1 MPESAETQEKY
12 LVKFIIGVL
21 FLHQEACSRLFDRIS
36 RQGWTIQLKSEIH
49 PFNLSSYYEQEMGRG
64 LSRFFISLQ
73 NPVFQAETVDFKQEL
88 LSWENEW
95 RSNGQR
101 TVNLDAG
108 YLDLHRVVL
117 LSTKEGPNKIHLREG
132 IWADLNMLRKS
143 GSYQSLPWTFPDL
156 RDGRY
161 QEFFEKA
168 RDAFK
173 HELRML
179 KRIHLRRN
187 E

>member
-1 MPESAETQEKY
+1 MPESAETKQNH
-12 LVKFIIGVL
+12 LVKLIIGVL

-36 RQGWTIQLKSEIH
+36 SQGWTIQLKSEIH
-49 PFNLSSYYEQEMGRG
+49 PFNLSSYYEQEMGRD
-64 LSRFFISLQ
+64 LSRFFLSLQ
-73 NPVFQAETVDFKQEL
+73 SPVSQTETVGFKQEL

-117 LSTKEGPNKIHLREG
+117 LSTKEGPHKIHLREG

-179 KRIHLRRN
+179 KRIHSRRN

>member
-1 MPESAETQEKY
+1 MPESAETKQNH

-21 FLHQEACSRLFDRIS
+21 FLHQEDCPRLFDKIS
-36 RQGWTIQLKSEIH
+36 SQGWTIQLKSEIH
-49 PFNLSSYYEQEMGRG
+49 PFNLSSYYEQEMGRN
-64 LSRFFISLQ
+64 LSRFFLCLQ
-73 NPVFQAETVDFKQEL
+73 SSVSQTETVGFKQEL
-88 LSWENEW
+88 LIWENEW

-117 LSTKEGPNKIHLREG
+117 LSTKEGPHKIHLRGG

-143 GSYQSLPWTFPDL
+143 GSFQSLPWTFPDL

-168 RDAFK
+168 RDTFK

-179 KRIHLRRN
+179 KRIHSSRY